1 MADIFDHASDYEAR
15 DREAA
20 ISAAAGRVTWAGPS
34 PDIIDGIPCCAE
46 CGEPIP
52 VARLAAIPGV
62 GLCVD
67 CAE

>member
-1 MADIFDHASDYEAR
+1 MPDIFDQASDLESR
-15 DREAA
+15 EREAA
-20 ISAAAGRVTWAGPS
+20 ISVAAGRSHWTGPP
-34 PDIIDGIPCCAE
+34 PDVVCGIHCCAE

>member
-1 MADIFDHASDYEAR
+1 MADIFDQASDYEAR

-20 ISAAAGRVTWAGPS
+20 ISAAVGRATWAGPG
-34 PDIIDGIPCCAE
+34 PDLIDGIPCCAE

>member
-1 MADIFDHASDYEAR
+1 MADIFDLASDYESR

-20 ISAAAGRVTWAGPS
+20 LSSVAGRTAWAGPP
-34 PDIIDGIPCCAE
+34 PDSIAGVACCAE

-52 VARLAAIPGV
+52 DARRKALPGV
-62 GLCVD
+62 GLCVE